1 MNTLSDTLN
10 DLICK
15 VLDTEGVDTN
25 NCLTSELLNDEQI
38 KQDLIERYMYRI
50 KNELNVEKYLK

>member
-10 DLICK
+10 DLIMEVFQVALGEDNGYDAFDRLEK
-15 VLDTEGVDTN
+15 ERVKE
-25 NCLTSELLNDEQI
+25 LTDEYV
-38 KQDLIERYMYRI
+38 ERI